1 MFIFTPTLT
10 LFPFCLTLAPLS
22 RPPSPSLY
30 SDTKISYKISFFFH
44 TFTTAS
50 RMLSDSSPFHWK
62 GWLLGILI
70 LVIRGTWNK
79 KYEYSPLFQD
89 PGSQSPVSLSTNSLM
104 GGGIGVVVRGN
115 EGLKG
120 REDMC
125 CCCLMI
131 SIKEETRYLFSEL
144 WSWRDWYSCGSGY
157 RNCSIGRWQG
167 RPWSGA
173 GMCAMRSECSGSQSR
188 VKLEFPLEVV
198 ALRSWPLE
206 PSRWHCMLESYFIN
220 YEINMPLPGTR
231 NPMCSFLW
239 NSAGCDTL
247 CTPPPKLSLLWRRTL
262 SLHGKYLP

>member
-1 MFIFTPTLT
+1 
-10 LFPFCLTLAPLS
+10 
-22 RPPSPSLY
+22 
-30 SDTKISYKISFFFH
+30 
-44 TFTTAS
+44 
-50 RMLSDSSPFHWK
+50 
-62 GWLLGILI
+62 
-70 LVIRGTWNK
+70 
-79 KYEYSPLFQD
+79 
-89 PGSQSPVSLSTNSLM
+89 
-104 GGGIGVVVRGN
+104 
-115 EGLKG
+115 
-120 REDMC
+120 MC

-188 VKLEFPLEVV
+188 VKLEFTLEVV

-231 NPMCSFLW
+231 NPMYSFLW
-239 NSAGCDTL
+239 NGAGCDTL
-247 CTPPPKLSLLWRRTL
+247 RTPPPKLSLPWRRTL
-262 SLHGKYLP
+262 SLCMVNIFHKIDLSIRRELGGFFSLVWNLRLNEVPKSLEPRSNLYSSIMSIIRASSGVLGGTVGWASNSWF